1 MGEKKANGK
10 KILIGVVILAVLIA
24 AAALVYTNFKPATT
38 EGAKS
43 IVIEVVDDQGES
55 TEYTVQTDAEY
66 LQQAMDEAEG
76 LTYDG
81 EEGDY
86 GFTVYT
92 VNDVTAD
99 FNVDASY
106 WSFYVNGEYCSYGI
120 SEQPVADGD
129 EFTIQYEVYEE

>member
-86 GFTVYT
+86 GFTVYM